1 MRWLAGLFAVVLI
14 GACGDDG
21 GAIDA
26 GNGADDG
33 GANTDAP
40 PAIDSGPRPD
50 AESCQP
56 PDMLIVLD
64 RTMSMHRRPDGSVP
78 PDTLAGHMESKWY
91 LAITALEE
99 VTSNLDATIR
109 FGLEMFP
116 LDPGMDQMGDE
127 RCVTLSERI
136 GGTTSM
142 NDQCEA
148 GAIDVSPDLG
158 TATAIDNAMDPET
171 TRLCRSTP
179 IGAGLG
185 TAISELALIQDPIR
199 DQYAILLTDGQDTC
213 DEPLSLYNA
222 QMLGAAGVGL
232 YVIGF
237 DGSGS
242 GVDHGHLNDLA
253 CAGRT
258 APDPGTNCM
267 DDGMGGF
274 IATDRTGPTL
284 YLLADTASVL
294 TEQLEDVAGEVC
306 CDCIP

>member
-1 MRWLAGLFAVVLI
+1 MRWLVGILAVVLV

-21 GAIDA
+21 AAIDA
-26 GNGADDG
+26 GNGNGDG
-33 GANTDAP
+33 GATTDSGP
-40 PAIDSGPRPD
+40 TIDAGPRPD
-50 AESCQP
+50 AENCQP

-78 PDTLAGHMESKWY
+78 ADTMAGHMESKWY

-116 LDPGMDQMGDE
+116 LDPGMDQ
-127 RCVTLSERI
+127 CVTLSQRI
-136 GGTTSM
+136 QGTTAS
-142 NDQCEA
+142 NTGCQE
-148 GAIDVSPDLG
+148 GAVDVSPDLN

-171 TRLCRSTP
+171 TRLCTSTP

-185 TAISELALIQDPIR
+185 TAISELSLIADPIR

-213 DEPLSLYNA
+213 DEDLSLYNA

-237 DGSGS
+237 DGSGN

-258 APDPGTNCM
+258 APDPATNCM
-267 DDGMGGF
+267 TDGMGGF
-274 IATDRTGPTL
+274 IATDRSGPTL

-294 TEQLEDVAGEVC
+294 TEQLEDVAGDVC
-306 CDCIP
+306 CNCIP